1 MNSGNIATEDQLRL
15 ALFDNPDVGD
25 LLTRRED
32 QWLERKSFR
41 VAAPDLANSLIGFAN
56 ADGGRLIVGVRDGKI
71 EGVNSDVRQLSALLQ
86 ASLDFCE
93 PPVRH
98 EVNYLDCVSDSGEP
112 DRLLIL
118 DITASSRIHRNK
130 KGVCY
135 LRRGDEN
142 RQLRAGE
149 ERELAIDKSEMVYDQ
164 TPVPH
169 LTLAD
174 LDPVALNE
182 YARKMKVSSL
192 EGLLHSRALFYSG
205 PERAG
210 VTHAGWLLFGKT
222 PPLWSYVRYLR
233 YDGTTAETGTR
244 SNLLQDIRLEGTIP
258 ALIEQ
263 AKNLLAT
270 ELEVIR
276 LTPSGQFQRVRALPE
291 FAWLEAIVNAVT
303 HRSYSLQ
310 GDGIRV
316 TQFSDRLE
324 VQSPGRFPGLVR
336 VENIRDNRCARNP
349 SIARVLTETTDY
361 VREMNEGVKRMFR
374 EMEEAGLPQPAF
386 RTTDSSVIVTLYKMT
401 ISSPENTAKITSH
414 ENEIARYLD
423 KMRKR
428 LGDVA
433 VQKLLSTFYA
443 EKQMATRNIA
453 DILECSKQTALTHM
467 QQWEK
472 LGIVSRTGKSVTDPA
487 SLWVFRSSTKL

>member
-1 MNSGNIATEDQLRL
+1 MFSAKCTFE
-15 ALFDNPDVGD
+15 
-25 LLTRRED
+25 
-32 QWLERKSFR
+32 K
-41 VAAPDLANSLIGFAN
+41 
-56 ADGGRLIVGVRDGKI
+56 
-71 EGVNSDVRQLSALLQ
+71 LSLLQ
-86 ASLDFCE
+86 KEREIEKIQE
-93 PPVRH
+93 PSAF
-98 EVNYLDCVSDSGEP
+98 YKGFG
-112 DRLLIL
+112 
-118 DITASSRIHRNK
+118 TGSSARIHRNK

-164 TPVPH
+164 TPVSH

-174 LDPVALNE
+174 LDEAALND
-182 YARKMKVSSL
+182 YARRMKVSSL
-192 EGLLHSRALFYSG
+192 QGLLHSRALVHPG
-205 PERAG
+205 PGRAG
-210 VTHAGWLLFGKT
+210 ITHAGWLLFGKT
-222 PPLWSYVRYLR
+222 TPLWSYVRYLR

-244 SNLLQDIRLEGTIP
+244 SNLLQDVRLEGTIP
-258 ALIEQ
+258 SLIEQ
-263 AKNLLAT
+263 AKTLLAA

-276 LTPSGQFQRVRALPE
+276 LTPGGQFQRVRTLPE

-374 EMEEAGLPQPAF
+374 EMEDAGLPQPAF
-386 RTTDSSVIVTLYKMT
+386 RTTDSSVIVTLHKMT
-401 ISSPENTAKITSH
+401 VSPEQNPMTRAPH
-414 ENEIARYLD
+414 AQEIRDYLD

-428 LGDVA
+428 LGRVPVDN
-433 VQKLLSTFYA
+433 LLAAFSI
-443 EKQMATRNIA
+443 EGQLATRTVAHLLGIT
-453 DILECSKQTALTHM
+453 KQTALTHM
-467 QQWEK
+467 QKWEK
-472 LGIVSRTGKSVTDPA
+472 LGIVSRTGKTTTDPA
-487 SLWVFRSSTKL
+487 SVWIFHGINDL

>member
-1 MNSGNIATEDQLRL
+1 MAKEEQLHL
-15 ALFDNPDVGD
+15 ALFDEPDVDD

-41 VAAPDLANSLIGFAN
+41 VAAADLGNSLIGFAN
-56 ADGGRLIVGVRDGKI
+56 ADGGRIIVGIRDGKI
-71 EGVNSDVRQLSALLQ
+71 EGINADVRHLNALLQ

-98 EVNYLDCVSDSGEP
+98 EANFLDCVSVDGEP
-112 DRLLIL
+112 ARLLIL
-118 DITASSRIHRNK
+118 DITASARIHRNK
-130 KGVCY
+130 RGVCY

-142 RQLRAGE
+142 RQLRANE

-164 TPVPH
+164 TPVPR
-169 LTLAD
+169 LTRAD
-174 LDPVALNE
+174 LDEDALQQ
-182 YARKMKVSSL
+182 YALKMKVSSL
-192 EGLLHSRALFYSG
+192 EGLLHSRALLVNT

-222 PPLWSYVRYLR
+222 TPLWSYVRYLR

-258 ALIEQ
+258 SLIEE
-263 AKNLLAT
+263 AKALLST

-276 LTPSGQFQRVRALPE
+276 LTSSGQFQRVRTLPE

-374 EMEEAGLPQPAF
+374 EMEDANLPQPAF

-401 ISSPENTAKITSH
+401 IPVEPITAETPLR
-414 ENEIARYLD
+414 NDEIEEYLD

-428 LGDVA
+428 LGVEAVNNLLAAFRTQGQLPTRTVA
-433 VQKLLSTFYA
+433 LLLGTSRPTALIHMQKL
-443 EKQMATRNIA
+443 
-453 DILECSKQTALTHM
+453 
-467 QQWEK
+467 EK
-472 LGIVSRTGKSVTDPA
+472 LGLVSRTGKTATDPS
-487 SLWVFRSSTKL
+487 SLWVFLSMTQL